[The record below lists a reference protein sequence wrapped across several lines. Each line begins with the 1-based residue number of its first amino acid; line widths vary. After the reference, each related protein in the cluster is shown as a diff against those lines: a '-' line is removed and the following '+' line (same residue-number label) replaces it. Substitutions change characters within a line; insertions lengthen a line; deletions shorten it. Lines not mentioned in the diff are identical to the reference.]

1 MKLIQLDFTFSN
13 IQDITPPT
21 TTKKR
26 GCLLDNLFFKII

>member
-1 MKLIQLDFTFSN
+1 MKPIQLDFTFSN

-26 GCLLDNLFFKII
+26 GCLLRQPLF

>member
-21 TTKKR
+21 TTKKKR
-26 GCLLDNLFFKII
+26 LSIRQPLF